1 MFFALS
7 KIFYFL
13 LVPYH
18 WVLGLLLVMWLAKN
32 PVRKK
37 RLGIAAVLM
46 TLLFSNG
53 YLYGIIAWNWQ
64 PEVRKQDHARSYPLG
79 ILLGGMTFGDE
90 KDQRYFG
97 GTSDRFIQTARL
109 YHTGHIKKIL
119 LSGGD
124 GSLKQNRPGEA
135 SFLRGEL
142 LALHVPDADILVEA
156 FSKNTWESAVA
167 AKRIIDSLQVKD
179 SCVLITSAMHMRR
192 AQSSFSKASIPV
204 APHVADFIMMR
215 PPSGIGDVLVPN
227 LSLLSAWQY
236 LLKEM
241 VGVVVYRI
249 TGKG

>member
-1 MFFALS
+1 MFFVLS

-18 WVLGLLLVMWLAKN
+18 WVLGLLLIMWWVKN
-32 PVRKK
+32 PVWKK
-37 RLGIAAVLM
+37 RWGIAALLV

-53 YLYGIIAWNWQ
+53 YLYGIIAWRWQ
-64 PEVRKQDHARSYPLG
+64 PEVKKQHHERSYTLG

-90 KDQRYFG
+90 HNQRYFG
-97 GTSDRFIQTARL
+97 GTSDRFIQTAKL
-109 YHTGHIKKIL
+109 YHTGLIKKIL

-142 LALHVPDADILVEA
+142 LALHVPDSAILVEG

-167 AKRIIDSLQVKD
+167 AKAIVDSLGIQD
-179 SCVLITSAMHMRR
+179 SCILITSALHMRR
-192 AQSSFSKASIPV
+192 AQSCFTKAGIGV
-204 APHVADFIMMR
+204 APHVANYMMMR
-215 PPSGIGDVLVPN
+215 PPAGLGDVLVPN
-227 LSLLSAWQY
+227 LSLLGEWQY

-241 VGVVVYRI
+241 VGLMVYKA